1 MATNFPTSLD
11 ALTNPTSANKLNDA
25 GVTHATQ
32 HANANDAIEAL
43 QAKVGV
49 DSSAVTTSLDYKV
62 RNVPIATAV
71 TGLGTG
77 VATFLATPTS
87 ANLATALTDET
98 GSATVMFSTSPSVS
112 TSLVSS
118 TSTFA
123 LINTTATTVSF
134 AGAATSFTVGGTP
147 TTALTANIF
156 NNATATAT
164 TKAVNIGTGGASG
177 STTNITLGSAT
188 AGSLGTTK
196 LNTGLSIAT
205 PPAIITGTTYSATIN
220 DTALIFNT
228 TASSTLTLPA
238 AATYPGKTVMLKQIA
253 AFTVV
258 SASAN
263 VVPLGSTTAGTAIL
277 SGAGKFAY
285 LVSDGTNWVTMMSN

>member
-1 MATNFPTSLD
+1 MATSYPTSLD
-11 ALTNPTSANKLNDA
+11 ALTNPTSSNKLNDA
-25 GVTHATQ
+25 GVLHADQ

-62 RNVPIATAV
+62 RNVPIGSAV

-77 VATFLATPTS
+77 VATFLTTPTS
-87 ANLATALTDET
+87 ANLLAAVTDET
-98 GSATVMFSTSPSVS
+98 GTGTLVFSTSPAIS
-112 TSLVSS
+112 TSITTAS
-118 TSTFA
+118 TTFA
-123 LINTTATTVSF
+123 LLNTVATTITF
-134 AGAATSFTVGGTP
+134 GGAATSFTVGGTP

-156 NNATATAT
+156 TNATATAT
-164 TKAVNIGTGGASG
+164 TKTINLGTGGASG
-177 STTNITLGSAT
+177 STTAISLGSAT
-188 AGSLGTTK
+188 AGALGNTK
-196 LNTGLSIAT
+196 LNTGFSIAT

-253 AFTVV
+253 AFTVI

-285 LVSDGTNWVTMMSN
+285 LVSDGANWVTMMAN